1 MKPGPRNFLFPFL
14 PPPEECSKA
23 RGMSPIAEITSEHI
37 AEAVDAMIQDILKKH
52 RDNPEV
58 VVVGIANG
66 GIQLG
71 THIAQALTGHW
82 GREVPFGVVDITFH
96 RDDIGLQPISKI
108 SLPTEL
114 PFSIDDT
121 TVILVDDV
129 LYSGRTARA
138 ALNELF
144 DQGRPAAI
152 ELCVLVHREATRL
165 PIQPDYYGFRQKVD
179 PDRKVTLDL
188 EPGNLQSAQ
197 LTIR

>member
-1 MKPGPRNFLFPFL
+1 MD
-14 PPPEECSKA
+14 SI
-23 RGMSPIAEITSEHI
+23 SEITSSQI
-37 AEAVDAMIQDILKKH
+37 GDAIESMIEKILEKH
-52 RDNPEV
+52 RENTEV

-66 GIQLG
+66 GINLG
-71 THIAQALTGHW
+71 QHLAEALEERW
-82 GREVPFGVVDITFH
+82 KREVPFGVVDITFQ

-114 PFSIDDT
+114 PFSIDDK

-152 ELCVLVHREATRL
+152 EFLVLVHRQATRL
-165 PIQPDYYGFRQKVD
+165 PIQPDYFGFCHWAD
-179 PDRKVTLDL
+179 PGKKVTLDF
-188 EPGNLQSAQ
+188 EFGKLQSAAIK
-197 LTIR
+197 LI